1 MTTTTPQDGMDS
13 LQEILHPG
21 SRALFRYWEGIRGEQ
36 AAPARKAI
44 DLRAV
49 SPYVSALFIIE
60 RVGPRRTLTW
70 RLAGSS
76 ICELF
81 KRELTATPVFKDW
94 PQFEREASSKL
105 LDGVIDTYQPCSIRF
120 RLSTPEGLRIGTEM
134 IAMPILSQEKNEVHI
149 FGSLMTFSDIPGAGY
164 TRIAKIELS
173 SAKVIWTVPV
183 PGDLVAESLRRPR
196 PQPQLTVIDGG
207 RRNYT

>member
-36 AAPARKAI
+36 AVPSRRAI
-44 DLRAV
+44 DLRSI
-49 SPYVSALFIIE
+49 SPYVSTLFIIE
-60 RVGPRRTLTW
+60 RLGPRRTLTW

-76 ICELF
+76 IGDLF
-81 KRELTATPVFKDW
+81 KRELTGSPVFKDW
-94 PQFEREASSKL
+94 PQFERETSAKL
-105 LDGVIDTYQPCSIRF
+105 LDGVIDTHQPCSIRF
-120 RLSTPEGLRIGTEM
+120 RLITPEGQRIGTEM
-134 IAMPILSQEKNEVHI
+134 IAMPILSSESAAVHI

-164 TRIAKIELS
+164 SRVSKIELS

-183 PGDLVAESLRRPR
+183 PGDHVAAGLRLPR
-196 PQPQLTVIDGG
+196 TQPQLTLIDGG
-207 RRNYT
+207 RRSHN